1 VIQPKNRSI
10 DLRGL
15 MLVTIAGAWL
25 VGILL
30 AAFFPLPPL
39 ALLPGA
45 AAALVFIVLLR
56 HDRQGQLAMGLV
68 LCALLGAWR
77 YSIASPAN
85 DPQAITHSIGISKL
99 EVRGTIPDE
108 PTLQGRTR
116 VLIVAVSQI
125 SRDGGATWQN
135 ADGQISVRTLGTL
148 VEDPYGAN
156 YGDSVDVQG
165 KLQPPDGYSPPDVFA
180 SMAFP
185 RISVDASGGNP
196 IIAFLYHLRVA
207 LANGIARSL
216 PDPEAALL
224 IAILL
229 SVHTPALKALT
240 DAFNQTGTAHLI
252 APSGFKVTVL
262 AGLIAGSTSRLYEDQ
277 MRSADKT
284 KRLLPA
290 QRRGGW
296 RSWCATG
303 LILLSIAAYTLLSG
317 AGPAAIRAGIMG
329 TLLFIA
335 PRIGRTYNI
344 YTALALTALLMSL
357 FDPFA
362 LWDVGFQLSFLGTL
376 GIVLLTPFFL
386 RLLQPIERLP
396 LGHHIAEISAVT
408 LAAEAATLPIIA
420 LNFQVISFIA
430 PVTNVLSIP
439 LLSVL
444 ILLGLLTGI
453 ASLIAAP
460 LGALC
465 GWIAYPL
472 VWYVHTMA
480 SWCAS
485 LPGAYTS
492 IDPATAS
499 SLAWIYY
506 TLLTLATIVIIKG
519 QSARAPTMQPA
530 HAPHPVISRRIRRI
544 IQVSVALLV
553 ILAMGTAALASQSSG
568 QLTTDFLNVGPAS
581 QPAQGEAIFLR
592 TPDGKTMLIDGGPDA
607 ASLAQ
612 VLQGRIPFWQ
622 RSLDLI
628 LLTSPKT
635 DHITGLQDIVN
646 RYSIGEVIDAGMLH
660 PSAAYTL
667 WRRTISERNLHY
679 QPAMQGMSLPVG
691 AETTLQILW
700 PGAQL
705 HRGSS
710 EEIDNAL
717 ALRLV
722 TPGLR
727 VLFLG
732 VTALSKYALS
742 GMLSSL
748 DPNFFQADVVQIV
761 GEPGKIFP
769 AELATLLQL
778 AHPALLVI
786 TPAALSPKQR
796 KAGATTIIAP
806 SPSIEGSWQIIQT
819 ARTGTAE
826 ISSSP
831 NGWNVSAQG

>member
-1 VIQPKNRSI
+1 MQQENRSI

-30 AAFFPLPPL
+30 AAFFPLPSL
-39 ALLPGA
+39 AFLPGA
-45 AAALVFIVLLR
+45 AAALVFAVLLR
-56 HDRQGQLAMGLV
+56 HDKPGQFVMCMM
-68 LCALLGAWR
+68 LCVLLGAWR
-77 YSIASPAN
+77 YSMAAPAN
-85 DPQAITHSIGISKL
+85 DPQAITHYIGVSKL
-99 EVRGTIPDE
+99 DVRGTIPDE

-116 VLIVAVSQI
+116 VLIVAVSQV
-125 SRDGGATWQN
+125 SRDGGITWQS

-156 YGDSVDVQG
+156 YGDSIDVQG

-185 RISVDASGGNP
+185 LISVDASGGNP
-196 IIAFLYHLRVA
+196 LIAFLYHLRIA
-207 LANGIARSL
+207 LANSIARAL
-216 PDPEAALL
+216 PEPEAALL

-229 SVHTPALKALT
+229 SVHTPTLKALT

-262 AGLIAGSTSRLYEDQ
+262 AGLIASSTSRLYEEQ
-277 MRSADKT
+277 PRSEEKT
-284 KRLLPA
+284 TRLLPA

-296 RSWCATG
+296 RRWCATG
-303 LILLSIAAYTLLSG
+303 LILVSIAAYTLLSG

-329 TLLFIA
+329 ALLFIA

-344 YTALALTALLMSL
+344 YTALALTAVLMSL
-357 FDPFA
+357 FDPFV

-376 GIVLLTPFFL
+376 GIVLLTPFFQ
-386 RLLQPIERLP
+386 RLLHPIERLP
-396 LGHHIAEISAVT
+396 LGQHIAEISAVT

-420 LNFQVISFIA
+420 INFQVISFIA
-430 PVTNVLSIP
+430 PITNVLSVP
-439 LLSVL
+439 LLSAL
-444 ILLGLLTGI
+444 ILLGLLTG
-453 ASLIAAP
+453 ATGLIAAP
-460 LGALC
+460 LAALF
-465 GWIAYPL
+465 GWIAYPVL
-472 VWYVHTMA
+472 WYLHTLA
-480 SWCAS
+480 SWGAS

-499 SLAWIYY
+499 SLACIYY
-506 TLLTLATIVIIKG
+506 VLLALATIVIVRR
-519 QSARAPTMQPA
+519 QSAKAPAMQPV
-530 HAPHPVISRRIRRI
+530 HAPPPVISRPTWRIFQI
-544 IQVSVALLV
+544 GAALLV
-553 ILAMGTAALASQSSG
+553 ILATGTVALASQSSG
-568 QLTTDFLNVGPAS
+568 QLTIAFLNVGSAA
-581 QPAQGEAIFLR
+581 QPTQGEAIFIR
-592 TPDGKTMLIDGGPDA
+592 TSDGKTMLIDGGPDA

-612 VLQGRIPFWQ
+612 ALQGRIPFWQ

-667 WRRTISERNLHY
+667 WRRSISEGYLHY
-679 QPAMQGMSLPVG
+679 MQAMQGRSLSVG
-691 AETTLQILW
+691 AETTLQIAW
-700 PGAQL
+700 PGARL
-705 HRGSS
+705 HKSS
-710 EEIDNAL
+710 NEEIDNGL

-722 TPGLR
+722 APGLR

-732 VTALSKYALS
+732 VTALSTYALS

-748 DPNFFQADVVQIV
+748 DPGFFQADVVQIV
-761 GEPGKIFP
+761 GEPGKLFP
-769 AELATLLQL
+769 AALATLLQL

-786 TPAALSPKQR
+786 TPAALSAKQR
-796 KAGATTIIAP
+796 KAGVTTIIAP

-831 NGWNVSAQG
+831 NGWNVSLQG